1 MLTNELLKAT
11 DFVTDREFTA
21 RPLEHKG
28 LNKHFLNLLSA
39 DVFISRKKNIFDI
52 LKSIFHS

>member
-39 DVFISRKKNIFDI
+39 DVFVSRRKNFF
-52 LKSIFHS
+52 SIFKAFFN

>member
-39 DVFISRKKNIFDI
+39 DVFVSRKKNIFDI
-52 LKSIFHS
+52 FKAFFN